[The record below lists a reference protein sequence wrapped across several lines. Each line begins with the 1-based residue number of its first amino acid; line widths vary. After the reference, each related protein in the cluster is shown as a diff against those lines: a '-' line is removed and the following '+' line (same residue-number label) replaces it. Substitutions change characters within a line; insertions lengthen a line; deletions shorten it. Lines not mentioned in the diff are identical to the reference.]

1 MHYGLRTPDSERDVL
16 VLDSL
21 DVEANR
27 GDGGHDLAE
36 LELVEDGGLA
46 GGVEADHQ
54 DAHILLAEELAEEL
68 AERETHFVARV
79 CFSGVVKDAKDGVS
93 KSREGGAKKD
103 YVTCLKPNNLIY
115 HYLKA
120 EEIRRI

>member
-1 MHYGLRTPDSERDVL
+1 MRTPDSERDVL

-54 DAHILLAEELAEEL
+54 DAHILLAEELTEEL
-68 AERETHFVARV
+68 AERETHFVARAWLA
-79 CFSGVVKDAKDGVS
+79 VVKDAKDGVS
-93 KSREGGAKKD
+93 KSREGGVKKD
-103 YVTCLKPNNLIY
+103 YLPRYIINY
-115 HYLKA
+115 Y
-120 EEIRRI
+120 